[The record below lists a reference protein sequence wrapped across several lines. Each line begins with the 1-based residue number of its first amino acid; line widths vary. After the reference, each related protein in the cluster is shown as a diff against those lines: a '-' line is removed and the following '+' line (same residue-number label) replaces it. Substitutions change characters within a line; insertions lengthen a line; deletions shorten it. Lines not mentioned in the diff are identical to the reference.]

1 MAAKLF
7 SIQRALNPKHEI
19 RNSKQ
24 SQMTKF
30 QMFETDKSLGILN
43 FEHAAFEFVSDFGFF
58 QLQKPVWF
66 LLHQIRFYKFSPL
79 C

>member
-1 MAAKLF
+1 
-7 SIQRALNPKHEI
+7 
-19 RNSKQ
+19 
-24 SQMTKF
+24 MTKF